1 MKTLNEKL
9 IEATKGTRG
18 NVKNSLTQL
27 LNNGFT
33 RTGKNQS
40 RKNSC
45 WTSEVVNILQSN
57 KIPFEA
63 GNDAVRGGIT
73 GEYVKLTSKAQLFQI
88 KEAQRIEDEKE
99 LELQAVLN
107 EKELELQA
115 VLNEKI
121 SNKYHEVK
129 DFINSNKSLID
140 EKLAELDVLKANNNQ
155 SEWHIKANA
164 LVQMVCKNDFQFIK
178 WNDVYSMLRGK

>member
-107 EKELELQA
+107 EK
-115 VLNEKI
+115 I

>member
-1 MKTLNEKL
+1 MKTLNKKL
-9 IEATKGTRG
+9 IKATKGTRG

-27 LNNGFT
+27 LKNGFT

-45 WTSEVVNILQSN
+45 WTSEVINILQSN

-73 GEYVKLTSKAQLFQI
+73 GEYVKLTSKSQLFQI
-88 KEAQRIEDEKE
+88 KEAQRIKK
-99 LELQAVLN
+99 N
-107 EKELELQA
+107 KELELQA

-129 DFINSNKSLID
+129 DFINSNKELVN
-140 EKLAELDVLKANNNQ
+140 EKLAELDVLKSENNQ
-155 SEWHIKANA
+155 PQWHIKANA